1 MSLSWFKHY
10 NTAHEGQLIGDLL
23 VQKEYEAVALFYVL
37 MELISRFEDPETRG
51 RASIPV
57 ERIARAMN
65 MKPTRIDRLL
75 GCISSVSRSD
85 LICETDEKQPRN
97 RVFLMRNWMK
107 YQETRGGKREA
118 KIEQSAGRS
127 KKREDRSKKEE
138 GRSKNKNKNIY
149 IPEGVENAPARVG
162 VGSEIWE
169 AYRGAYKARY
179 GVEPIRNATTNS
191 QCSALGRRLG
201 AAAIEVV
208 RFYLTHNDGFYLR
221 NQHPIGI
228 CLSQAESLHTQWQ
241 RGVAVTATQVREFE
255 KTQTTQNAVEGALEI
270 LNRRN
275 QA

>member
-10 NTAHEGQLIGDLL
+10 NSAHEGQLIGDLL

-75 GCISSVSRSD
+75 ACISSVSRSD

-118 KIEQSAGRS
+118 KIVQSAGRS
-127 KKREDRSKKEE
+127 KKREERSKKEE
-138 GRSKNKNKNIY
+138 VRSKNIY
-149 IPEGVENAPARVG
+149 IPEGVENAPSRPG
-162 VGSEIWE
+162 VGSTIWE
-169 AYRGAYKARY
+169 AYREAYRGRY

-191 QCSALGRRLG
+191 QCAALGRRLG
-201 AAAIEVV
+201 EAAIEVV
-208 RFYLTHNDGFYLR
+208 RFYLSHNDGFYLR
-221 NQHPIGI
+221 NQHPIGL

-270 LNRRN
+270 LNRRS
-275 QA
+275 QS